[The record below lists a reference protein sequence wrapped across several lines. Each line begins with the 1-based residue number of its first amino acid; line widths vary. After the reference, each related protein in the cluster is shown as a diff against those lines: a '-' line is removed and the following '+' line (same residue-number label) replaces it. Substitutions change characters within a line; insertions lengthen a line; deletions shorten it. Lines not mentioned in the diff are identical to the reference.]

1 MIKFVDL
8 QRQYHSIKSEI
19 DKVVK
24 DVLESSSFVLGP
36 FTEEFEK
43 SFAKLHNAKYCITV
57 SSGTSALY
65 LILKALKIGRGDK
78 VIVPVNTF
86 IATVEAV
93 SLNGAKPVFVD
104 IDEKTYN
111 IGPELVENYITTKT
125 KAIIP
130 VHLYGQPAE
139 MDNLIKIAKKYNLYL
154 VEDACQ
160 AHMAQYKGK
169 KVGTFG
175 IAAAFSFYPSKN
187 LGAYGEG
194 GAIITNN
201 YELAEKIRMLRD
213 HGSKQKYYHEIIGGN
228 FRMSALQAAILNVKL
243 KHLEK
248 WTEKRREIAHFYN
261 LLLSRSSSNVTPYEL
276 SYVKHVYHL
285 YVIRILNK
293 DRDKIRQKLYER
305 GIETAIHYPLPLHLQ
320 KVYRFLGLKEGQ
332 FPIAEKYAKQILS
345 LPIYP
350 ELKEKEIEFI
360 AEKLKK
366 ILKNS

>member
-111 IGPELVENYITTKT
+111 IAPELVENYITTKT

-228 FRMSALQAAILNVKL
+228 FRMSALQAAILSVKL
-243 KHLEK
+243 KHLKE
-248 WTEKRREIAHFYN
+248 WTEKKRSIAYLYN
-261 LLLSRSSSNVTPYEL
+261 QLLSEVDAIITPYEL
-276 SYVKHVYHL
+276 PYVKHVYHL
-285 YVIRILNK
+285 YVVRLDKKRNEIRK
-293 DRDKIRQKLYER
+293 KLLDMNIQT
-305 GIETAIHYPLPLHLQ
+305 GIHYPIPLHLQ
-320 KVYRFLGLKEGQ
+320 KACQFLGYKKGT
-332 FPIAEKYAKQILS
+332 FIVAEKYVRQILS

-350 ELKEKEIEFI
+350 ELKEEEVELIVSKLIKSLKET
-360 AEKLKK
+360 
-366 ILKNS
+366 

>member
-43 SFAKLHNAKYCITV
+43 SFAKLHNVKYCITV

-65 LILKALKIGRGDK
+65 LILKALKIGEGNE

-86 IATVEAV
+86 MATAEAV
-93 SLNGAKPVFVD
+93 SLNGAKPIFVD

-111 IGPELVENYITTKT
+111 IDPELIENYITTKT
-125 KAIIP
+125 RAIIP

-139 MDNLIKIAKKYNLYL
+139 MDNVLKIAKRHNLY
-154 VEDACQ
+154 VIEDACQ
-160 AHMAQYKGK
+160 AHLAEYKGK

-228 FRMSALQAAILNVKL
+228 FRMSALQAAILSVKL
-243 KHLEK
+243 KHIKK
-248 WTEKRREIAHFYN
+248 WTEKRRSIAYLYN
-261 LLLSRSSSNVTPYEL
+261 QLLSEVDSIITPYEL
-276 SYVKHVYHL
+276 PYVKHVYHL
-285 YVIRILNK
+285 YVVRLDKKRDEIRK
-293 DRDKIRQKLYER
+293 KLLDMNIQT
-305 GIETAIHYPLPLHLQ
+305 GIHYPMPLHLQ
-320 KVYRFLGLKEGQ
+320 KAYQSLGYKEWI
-332 FPIAEKYAKQILS
+332 FPVAEKCAKQILS

-350 ELKEKEIEFI
+350 ELKEKEVELII
-360 AEKLKK
+360 SRLIKSLKET
-366 ILKNS
+366 

>member
-111 IGPELVENYITTKT
+111 IAPELVENYITTKT

-228 FRMSALQAAILNVKL
+228 FRMSALQAAILSVKL
-243 KHLEK
+243 KHLKE
-248 WTEKRREIAHFYN
+248 WTEKRRRIAYLYN
-261 LLLSRSSSNVTPYEL
+261 QLLSEVDSIITPYEL
-276 SYVKHVYHL
+276 PYVKHVYHL
-285 YVIRILNK
+285 YVVRLDKKRNEIRK
-293 DRDKIRQKLYER
+293 KLLDMNIQT
-305 GIETAIHYPLPLHLQ
+305 GIHYPIPLHLQ
-320 KVYRFLGLKEGQ
+320 KTCQFLGYKKGT
-332 FPIAEKYAKQILS
+332 FIVAEKYVRQILS

-350 ELKEKEIEFI
+350 ELKEEEVELIVSKLIKSLKET
-360 AEKLKK
+360 
-366 ILKNS
+366 